1 MQGEYMAARSKTVP
15 PLIAQPD
22 LSRSWV
28 RTYDDGDFYGHLRR
42 PFLNNIKRA
51 KQSTARITTFDAI
64 APTLFFCE
72 SVAGFSFDSRSS
84 LLDSSPLLSLPR

>member
-1 MQGEYMAARSKTVP
+1 MQGEYLATRSKTVS
-15 PLIAQPD
+15 PLTAQPN
-22 LSRSWV
+22 LSRNWV

-51 KQSTARITTFDAI
+51 KQNVARIADFDAI
-64 APTLFFCE
+64 APTLIFCK
-72 SVAGFSFDSRSS
+72 SVAGLSFDSRSS